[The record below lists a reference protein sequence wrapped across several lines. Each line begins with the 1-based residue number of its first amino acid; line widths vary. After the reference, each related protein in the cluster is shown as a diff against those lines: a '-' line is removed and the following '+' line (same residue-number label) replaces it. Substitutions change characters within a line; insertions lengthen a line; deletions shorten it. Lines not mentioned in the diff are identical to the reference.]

1 MASSPGR
8 VLSLLL
14 LSTVIALPLRS
25 EEIPGTKKATAART
39 NGSSDKKGTPGPM
52 PAADA
57 KKAPDLAKLDFS
69 SLPADAIVIVC
80 ERVSEALQLVPG
92 AVVLAPEKYQKM
104 LDELER
110 LRKLLQTEKPEAP
123 SQCLLKG
130 KIEGNAILLEA
141 HFEGTTERPNTL
153 VVLGCQQAGA
163 ASADL
168 DGRIPQIR
176 RTESSGFLVQIEK
189 PGRYHLKLDLF
200 VPLAAR
206 DGNERGFELT
216 LPRAAINNLD
226 LELPADIRD
235 VRVGGRTPG
244 EPELAGL
251 TRKNHRLTGSL
262 GTVEKVKISWKEVRP
277 PSSVPVLL
285 AEGNITVRLDP
296 TGTTTETELLLRS
309 EGAPTNV
316 WRLLV
321 PLKAEL
327 KVVPPDDRRVNGSIQ
342 TADKPHA
349 SLRTIQLK
357 EASNDPLRVQITTH
371 TPLPT
376 GGKQAPIGPFFVVDA
391 ARQTGTLL
399 VKNQV
404 RNLYLDYHK
413 HGDMTLR
420 QVTDEPS
427 GDAAGIV
434 ATFKYSNIPLVAKP
448 QSTTGPNSLSW
459 LDLEGEL
466 LTVRGQMRARV
477 SHTLVLRSLPSA
489 TSGGSSD
496 LRWDIVTTVSP
507 AVKWAE
513 GETLKLR
520 VPPGWTS
527 DEDIQ
532 PSESEKNARVVV
544 FRSSSLLREGATQSK
559 RIQGHYAAPQKS
571 EGRCRLQLPWPQG
584 TVEQC
589 DVKLEV
595 PRESEILL
603 RNAEPADLELTRS
616 AGPNEQSWRFR
627 RVHPDAPILDVSWE
641 PYRPELI
648 AKSVVDLTLHTGR
661 GEVRQEIHF
670 HSPQSLPRTLG
681 LRVPA
686 AIGDSLRIL
695 EGGGLQEPRDEAVSP
710 RGLLR
715 LVKPSKSGAE
725 NCRLV
730 LQYTTTLGEKDRT
743 PQPGHPFA
751 VPLVT
756 PEQATSGETRV
767 RLWSGPTFLP
777 LPSGSPPWD
786 QQRIEEVK
794 DRTELPVLVLLTPRT
809 DAPLLLRAGEQVPAF
824 TVLAERALVRVQLL
838 ESGGQLFRV
847 SYQLRHLVGDHIDV
861 ELPGPVPT
869 LGLQAALNHLR
880 ITPDVVNDSGRQT
893 DGGNIARLR
902 VGPDLLRQAALLELT
917 YQLPPGRT
925 GGSPLRT
932 VLHPPLLRDAPPAV
946 PIRWQVTLPGNRV
959 LLSPESA
966 SGLERT
972 LTRRGWL
979 LAARFN
985 RTDADLERDFE
996 DSLPEDLR
1004 RNAQP
1009 LEGDARTTPVLFCW
1023 QDGDQPI
1030 ALTHVPQQAW
1040 LLVCSLSLLIVGL
1053 GLNWTARLPS
1063 DDSWRVASW
1072 FWPLLALAA
1081 LSASVGVLF
1090 WPTIFWAI
1098 VYGSEP
1104 GAVVLLGVIAF
1115 QWLRHRRYRRQI
1127 VFLPSFTR
1135 GRPGS
1140 SLLRKTNSHRPPPG
1154 EPSTVDAPPPSVT
1167 GPQGNS
1173 K

>member
-25 EEIPGTKKATAART
+25 EETPAAKQISSTRP
-39 NGSSDKKGTPGPM
+39 NGSTDKKGVPGPM
-52 PAADA
+52 PPADA
-57 KKAPDLAKLDFS
+57 KKVPDLAKLDFS
-69 SLPADAIVIVC
+69 SLPTDAVVIVC
-80 ERVSEALQLVPG
+80 ERASEALQLVPG
-92 AVVLAPEKYQKM
+92 AVVLAPEKYQKI

-123 SQCLLKG
+123 SQCQLKG
-130 KIEGNAILLEA
+130 KIEGNAVSLEA

-153 VVLGCQQAGA
+153 IALGCPQAGA

-176 RTESSGFLVQIEK
+176 RAESSGFLVQIDK

-200 VPLAAR
+200 VPLTAPE
-206 DGNERGFELT
+206 GNSRSFELT

-226 LELPADIRD
+226 LELPVQIRD
-235 VRVGGRTPG
+235 VRVGGRIPG

-251 TRKNHRLTGSL
+251 TQKNHRLTGSL
-262 GTVEKVKISWKEVRP
+262 GTVEKVRISWREVRP

-285 AEGNITVRLDP
+285 AEGNIKVRLDS
-296 TGTTTETELLLRS
+296 TGTTTEAELLLRS

-327 KVVPPDDRRVNGSIQ
+327 KVLPPDDRRINGSIQ
-342 TADKPHA
+342 IADQPHA

-357 EASNDPLRVQITTH
+357 EPSNDPLRVQITTH
-371 TPLPT
+371 APLPT
-376 GGKQAPIGPFFVVDA
+376 GGKLAPIGPFFVVEA
-391 ARQTGTLL
+391 ARQTGTVV

-404 RNLYLDYHK
+404 RNLFLDYHK
-413 HGDMTLR
+413 HGDLTLR
-420 QVTDEPS
+420 QVTDEPN
-427 GDAAGIV
+427 GETAGTV
-434 ATFKYSNIPLVAKP
+434 ATFNYSNIPLVAKP
-448 QSTTGPNSLSW
+448 QSTTGLNSLSW
-459 LDLEGEL
+459 LDLEGEV
-466 LTVRGQMRARV
+466 LTMRGQMRTRV
-477 SHTLVLRSLPSA
+477 SHTLVLRSLPA
-489 TSGGSSD
+489 AIPGGTGG
-496 LRWDIVTTVSP
+496 LRWDIVTTISP

-513 GETLKLR
+513 GETLKLH
-520 VPPGWTS
+520 VPPGWSS

-532 PSESEKNARVVV
+532 PTESDKNARILV
-544 FRSSSLLREGATQSK
+544 FHSSSLLREGATQPK
-559 RIQGHYAAPQKS
+559 RIQGHYDAAQKS
-571 EGRCRLQLPWPQG
+571 VGRCPLQLPWPQG
-584 TVEQC
+584 SVEQC

-595 PRESEILL
+595 PRESELML
-603 RNAEPADLELTRS
+603 RNAESADLELMRS
-616 AGPNEQSWRFR
+616 AGPNEQTWRFR
-627 RVHPDAPILDVSWE
+627 RVPPNPPILDVSWE
-641 PYRPELI
+641 PYRPELLV
-648 AKSVVDLTLHTGR
+648 KSVVDLTLRAGR

-686 AIGDSLRIL
+686 AIGDSLRIV
-695 EGGGLQEPRDEAVSP
+695 EGGDLQEPRDEATAP

-715 LVKPSKSGAE
+715 LVKPSRAGTE
-725 NCRLV
+725 DCRLI
-730 LQYTTTLGEKDRT
+730 LQYTTTLGEKEPVPR
-743 PQPGHPFA
+743 PGHLFA
-751 VPLVT
+751 VPLVM

-767 RLWSGPTFLP
+767 RVWSGPALLP

-786 QQRIEEVK
+786 EQKIEEVK
-794 DRTELPVLVLLTPRT
+794 DRAELPVLVLQAPRT
-809 DAPLLLRAGEQVPAF
+809 DAPLLLRAGEQSPVF

-838 ESGGQLFRV
+838 DSGGQLYRV
-847 SYQLRHLVGDHIDV
+847 SYQVRHLVGDHIDV

-880 ITPDVVNDSGRQT
+880 IMPDVVNDSGRQT

-902 VGPDLLRQAALLELT
+902 VGPDLLRQPALLELN

-932 VLHPPLLRDAPPAV
+932 VLHPPLLRDAPPTV
-946 PIRWQVTLPGNRV
+946 PTRWQVMLPANRV

-985 RTDADLERDFE
+985 RTDADLEREFE
-996 DSLPEDLR
+996 DVLPEDLR
-1004 RNAQP
+1004 RDAEQR
-1009 LEGDARTTPVLFCW
+1009 EGDARTIPALVCW
-1023 QDGDQPI
+1023 QDDVQPI
-1030 ALTHVPQQAW
+1030 VLTHVPQQAW

-1053 GLNWTARLPS
+1053 GLNWTARLPAGES
-1063 DDSWRVASW
+1063 GRVASW
-1072 FWPLLALAA
+1072 FWLLLVLAA
-1081 LSASVGVLF
+1081 LVAAVAVLF

-1104 GAVVLLGVIAF
+1104 GAVVLLGVIAV

-1140 SLLRKTNSHRPPPG
+1140 SLLRKSNSHRPPPG

-1167 GPQGNS
+1167 G
-1173 K
+1173 

>member
-1 MASSPGR
+1 MSSSPGR
-8 VLSLLL
+8 ILFLLL
-14 LSTVIALPLRS
+14 LSAMIALPLRS
-25 EEIPGTKKATAART
+25 EEAPSSKQTAADQANR
-39 NGSSDKKGTPGPM
+39 SADKKGLSGPM
-52 PAADA
+52 PPADA
-57 KKAPDLAKLDFS
+57 KKEPDRAKLDFA

-80 ERVSEALQLVPG
+80 ERASEALQLVPA
-92 AVVLAPEKYQKM
+92 AVVLTPEKYQKM

-110 LRKLLQTEKPEAP
+110 LRKRLQNDKPDAP
-123 SQCLLKG
+123 SQCQLKG
-130 KIEGNAILLEA
+130 RIEGNAALLEA
-141 HFEGTTERPNTL
+141 HFDGATERPNTL
-153 VVLGCQQAGA
+153 VALGCPQAGA
-163 ASADL
+163 AAADL

-176 RTESSGFLVQIEK
+176 RSESSGFLVQIEK

-200 VPLAAR
+200 VPLTAPE
-206 DGNERGFELT
+206 GNGRRFELT

-244 EPELAGL
+244 EPELGGL

-262 GTVEKVKISWKEVRP
+262 GTVEKVEISWKEARP

-296 TGTTTETELLLRS
+296 TGATTEAELLLRS

-321 PLKAEL
+321 PLKAEI
-327 KVVPPDDRRVNGSIQ
+327 KVLPPDDRRVNGSIQ
-342 TADKPHA
+342 AADQPHA
-349 SLRTIQLK
+349 SLRTIHLK
-357 EASNDPLRVQITTH
+357 EPSADPLRVQITTR

-376 GGKQAPIGPFFVVDA
+376 GGKLAPVGPFFVVDA
-391 ARQTGTLL
+391 ARQTGTVK

-413 HGDMTLR
+413 HGDLTLR

-427 GDAAGIV
+427 GEAAGIV
-434 ATFKYSNIPLVAKP
+434 ATFQYSNIPLMAKP

-459 LDLEGEL
+459 LDLEGEM
-466 LTVRGQMRARV
+466 LTVRGQMRTRV
-477 SHTLVLRSLPSA
+477 SHSLILRSLPSS
-489 TSGGSSD
+489 TPGGTGD
-496 LRWDIVTTVSP
+496 WRWDIVTTVSP
-507 AVKWAE
+507 STKWAE
-513 GETLKLR
+513 GETLKLH

-527 DEDIQ
+527 DEDVQ

-544 FRSSSLLREGATQSK
+544 FRSSTLLREGATQPK
-559 RIQGHYAAPQKS
+559 RIQGHYDTPQKS
-571 EGRCRLQLPWPQG
+571 KGRCTLQLPWPQG
-584 TVEQC
+584 PVEQC
-589 DVKLEV
+589 DVKLEL

-603 RNAEPADLELTRS
+603 RNAESADLELTRS
-616 AGPNEQSWRFR
+616 TGPNEQTWRFR
-627 RVHPDAPILDVSWE
+627 RVPREAPTLDVSWE
-641 PYRPELI
+641 PYRPELVV
-648 AKSVVDLTLHTGR
+648 KSVVDLTLNAGR

-686 AIGDSLRIL
+686 AVGDSLRII
-695 EGGGLQEPRDEAVSP
+695 EGGSFQEP

-715 LVKPSKSGAE
+715 LVKPAKAGTE
-725 NCRLV
+725 DCRLV
-730 LQYTTTLGEKDRT
+730 LQYTTALDEKDGT
-743 PQPGHPFA
+743 PRPGQLFA

-767 RLWSGPTFLP
+767 RIWSGPAFLP

-786 QQRIEEVK
+786 EQKIEEVK
-794 DRTELPVLVLLTPRT
+794 DRAELPVLVLQAPRT
-809 DAPLLLRAGEQVPAF
+809 DAPLRLRAGEQSPVF
-824 TVLAERALVRVQLL
+824 SVLAERALVRVQLL
-838 ESGGQLFRV
+838 DSGGQLYRV
-847 SYQLRHLVGDHIDV
+847 SYLLRHLVGDHIDI

-869 LGLQAALNHLR
+869 LGLQVALNRLR
-880 ITPDVVNDSGRQT
+880 LTPDVVNDSGRQT

-932 VLHPPLLRDAPPAV
+932 VLHPPLLRDAPPVV
-946 PIRWQVTLPGNRV
+946 PTRWQVTLPGNRV
-959 LLSPESA
+959 LLAPESG

-985 RTDADLERDFE
+985 RTDADLERELE
-996 DSLPEDLR
+996 DSLPEELR
-1004 RNAQP
+1004 HNAEQR
-1009 LEGDARTTPVLFCW
+1009 EGEARTTPVLVCW
-1023 QDGDQPI
+1023 QDDVQPI

-1040 LLVCSLSLLIVGL
+1040 LLVCSLSLLVLGL
-1053 GLNWTARLPS
+1053 GLYWTARLPS
-1063 DDSWRVASW
+1063 EDTGRMAPW
-1072 FWPLLALAA
+1072 FWPLLALAVLA
-1081 LSASVGVLF
+1081 AAVGLLF
-1090 WPTIFWAI
+1090 WPTIFWAV
-1098 VYGSEP
+1098 VYGLEP

-1140 SLLRKTNSHRPPPG
+1140 SLLRKSSSHRPPPG
-1154 EPSTVDAPPPSVT
+1154 EPSTVDAPPPSAT
-1167 GPQGNS
+1167 G
-1173 K
+1173 